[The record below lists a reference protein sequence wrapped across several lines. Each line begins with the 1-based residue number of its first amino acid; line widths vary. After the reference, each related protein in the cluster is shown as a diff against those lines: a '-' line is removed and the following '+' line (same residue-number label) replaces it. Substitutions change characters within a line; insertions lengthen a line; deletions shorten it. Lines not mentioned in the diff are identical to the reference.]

1 MNERGSTA
9 RAALWLIPALA
20 LVACTGSA
28 SNTPKGG
35 DGGTNKLDGGSADTG
50 GTASGATIKF
60 CNALA
65 LEGNMN
71 LRLIMKVGEPP
82 VELVADSGNCST
94 PVGSA
99 CKPIPVGMHQV
110 MVTDDKGEGFAM
122 GSMTV
127 MAGQQVIMVATLDD
141 MSKPTVEGGALKA
154 GFTCA
159 MFDPFEAVPPGDGGS
174 TPTPGG
180 DAGAQD

>member
-28 SNTPKGG
+28 GNTKP
-35 DGGTNKLDGGSADTG
+35 DGGSVDT
-50 GTASGATIKF
+50 AVAAGATIKF

-82 VELVADSGNCST
+82 VELVADSGACST
-94 PVGSA
+94 PVNAA

-159 MFDPFEAVPPGDGGS
+159 MFNPFEAVPPGDGGS